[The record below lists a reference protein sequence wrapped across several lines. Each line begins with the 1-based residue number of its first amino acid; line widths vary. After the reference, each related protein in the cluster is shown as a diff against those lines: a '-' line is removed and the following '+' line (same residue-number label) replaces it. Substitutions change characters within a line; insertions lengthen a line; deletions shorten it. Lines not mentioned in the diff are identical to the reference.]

1 MHEIKRW
8 TWKNQCRKFDDFFQI
23 YINAETETKE
33 YAVLEAFL
41 LSCSLPELL
50 AWNDYLE
57 SKSNLKELS
66 NRGLTADDYQFFK
79 NQFDQFEVLEKQ
91 VLKRQ
96 VI

>member
-1 MHEIKRW
+1 ME
-8 TWKNQCRKFDDFFQI
+8 KNKKFDDFFQI